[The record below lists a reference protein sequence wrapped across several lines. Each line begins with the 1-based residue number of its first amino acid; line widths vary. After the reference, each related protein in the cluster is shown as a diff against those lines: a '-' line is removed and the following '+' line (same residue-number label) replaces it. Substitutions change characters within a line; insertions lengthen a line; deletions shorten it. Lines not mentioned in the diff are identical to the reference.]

1 MPTNQP
7 VIDAHPPRIF
17 KLCLLLAVVSGCGQ
31 PAQERVIY
39 AATDAKSIR
48 DVDETT
54 VESLATPARCCIV
67 VAEADNPPGED
78 GAYSAVAEALQLRG
92 VEVVSPDPSDSAAPL
107 VAIQCYVRAGQ
118 PWGGLPVQEVLL
130 RYAVLCADRAE
141 PVSVGDLNKRHADSE
156 KSAASQGALRLA
168 AREVA
173 VQIARALR
181 TVPASSSTFLN
192 RSPASDEPPTLA
204 CLPFRNTTGQR
215 GLSGWCE
222 TLATL
227 AAREFQ
233 GAGKYRLVERARLR
247 EVLDEQDVTAAL
259 DGVADATKRVGTK
272 LGVDLLLVGEVTYRP
287 DGKLTISARLLRSTD
302 AHIERVFLVYDS
314 SSRVEVLEKR
324 FRKSISRPLAAW
336 MDQKLETLRSRPRD
350 WPAPRS

>member
-1 MPTNQP
+1 MPSNQP
-7 VIDAHPPRIF
+7 VIGAHFRRF
-17 KLCLLLAVVSGCGQ
+17 LKLCLLLTAVSGCGE
-31 PAQERVIY
+31 PAQERIIY
-39 AATDAKSIR
+39 TATDAKSIR
-48 DVDETT
+48 DVDETS
-54 VESLATPARCCIV
+54 VESPTTPARCCLV

-78 GAYSAVAEALQLRG
+78 GAYSAVAEALQHRG
-92 VEVVSPDPSDSAAPL
+92 VEVVGPDPSDSAAPL
-107 VAIQCYVRAGQ
+107 VAIQCYVRAGE

-156 KSAASQGALRLA
+156 KSTASQGALRLA
-168 AREVA
+168 ARDVA
-173 VQIARALR
+173 VQVARALR
-181 TVPASSSTFLN
+181 TVPASSSSFIN
-192 RSPASDEPPTLA
+192 HSPAFQEPPTLA
-204 CLPFRNTTGQR
+204 CLPFRNATGQR

-247 EVLDEQDVTAAL
+247 EVLDEQDVTAVLGGA
-259 DGVADATKRVGTK
+259 VDATSRVGTK

-287 DGKLTISARLLRSTD
+287 DGTLAISARLLRSTD
-302 AHIERVFLVYDS
+302 AHIVRVFLVYDNS
-314 SSRVEVLEKR
+314 SKIEGLEKR
-324 FRKSISRPLAAW
+324 FRRSISRPLAAW